1 MDYKSYFDIPS
12 DITYLNT
19 PGNGLVPRTHYTWR
33 THREKDFFDIRGD
46 LRDQQGAFIAQVKA
60 EFAMLFN
67 CSLSN
72 LFAIPNFSFGLH
84 TLLNG
89 MPKGLKYA
97 ILDEDYPSLNYPVI
111 SRQLDYVKIEVNAN
125 LEENIGACV
134 RINKVDVLLLSVVQY
149 INGLKIDLNFI
160 QELKLKYPNLL
171 IIGDATQYLG
181 TEPFDFE
188 NSGFDAIGGSGYK
201 WLMAGFGNGY
211 LMLSNQ
217 LKAVLYADAQ
227 KGERPIEA
235 MWSSKSILD
244 TFFEPG
250 HQDTLSH
257 GSLGQSIL
265 FLKKLGLA
273 NIQQH
278 VREVSAYAN
287 QKLEERDL
295 LLPDIK
301 NRKQKSSLINIQIE
315 PKYYDLLMANGIK
328 CFSRGTGIRIGLH
341 LYNTLE
347 DVDKLIE
354 VNDKIEK

>member
-19 PGNGLVPRTHYTWR
+19 SGNGLMPRTHHAWR
-33 THREKDFFDIRGD
+33 AHRDKDFFDIRGD
-46 LRDQQGAFIAQVKA
+46 LRDQQGAFISKVKMD
-60 EFAMLFN
+60 FAALFN
-67 CSLSN
+67 CSPSN
-72 LFAIPNFSFGLH
+72 VFALPNFSFGLQ

-125 LEENIGACV
+125 LEENIEDC
-134 RINKVDVLLLSVVQY
+134 IQKHKVDVLLLSVVQY

-160 QELKLKYPNLL
+160 QELKLKCPNLL

-188 NSGFDAIGGSGYK
+188 NSGFDALGGSGYK

-235 MWSSKSILD
+235 MWSSKIILD

-257 GSLGQSIL
+257 GTLGQSIL
-265 FLKKLGLA
+265 FLKQLGLE

-278 VREVSAYAN
+278 LHEVSAYAY

-295 LLPDIK
+295 LLFDIK
-301 NRKQKSSLINIQIE
+301 NRKLKSSLINIQLD
-315 PKYYDLLMANGIK
+315 PKYYDLFMANGIK
-328 CFSRGTGIRIGLH
+328 CFPRGTGIRIGLH
-341 LYNTLE
+341 LYNTQE
-347 DVDKLIE
+347 DVDRLIK
-354 VNDKIEK
+354 VIDNIEK